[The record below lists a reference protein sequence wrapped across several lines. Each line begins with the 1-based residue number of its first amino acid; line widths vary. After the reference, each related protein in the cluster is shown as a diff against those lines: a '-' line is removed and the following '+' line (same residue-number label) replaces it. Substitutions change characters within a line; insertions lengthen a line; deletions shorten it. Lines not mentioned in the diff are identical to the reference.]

1 MQSERHLA
9 DTAASLNDILQASQ
23 SVEQMMRGIAD
34 TNVQQSSTAHDL
46 AERTV
51 GISTRIEASTQ
62 EIGQAERLIAELAGK
77 AEDLQTMI
85 RRFDTGDKR

>member
-1 MQSERHLA
+1 
-9 DTAASLNDILQASQ
+9 
-23 SVEQMMRGIAD
+23 VEQMMRSIAD

-62 EIGQAERLIAELAGK
+62 EIGQAGRLIAELAGK

>member
-1 MQSERHLA
+1 
-9 DTAASLNDILQASQ
+9 
-23 SVEQMMRGIAD
+23 VEQMMRSIAD